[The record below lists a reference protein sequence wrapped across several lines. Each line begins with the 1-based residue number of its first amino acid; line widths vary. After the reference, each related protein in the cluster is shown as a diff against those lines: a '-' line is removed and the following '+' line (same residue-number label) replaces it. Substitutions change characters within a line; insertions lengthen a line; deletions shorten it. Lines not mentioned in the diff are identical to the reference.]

1 MIFRTNV
8 KRMLTVTHI
17 MATVAVVVTAHAI
30 TVAATA
36 TTTTTTTIHI
46 YRIQWKMRQI
56 IEAAVHREVTSKRT

>member
-36 TTTTTTTIHI
+36 TTTTIHI